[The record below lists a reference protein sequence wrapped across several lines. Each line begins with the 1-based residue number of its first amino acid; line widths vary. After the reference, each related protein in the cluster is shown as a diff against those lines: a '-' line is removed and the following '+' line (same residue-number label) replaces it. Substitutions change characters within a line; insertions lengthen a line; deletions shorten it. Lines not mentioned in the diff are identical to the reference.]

1 MSSSPGCGSQ
11 KKVTQE
17 KQSLDYGEGATP
29 KAEGRGLAPDF
40 PGVPG
45 TLDQIE
51 RGGSKENSSYG
62 SDSEPNCTTLDR
74 PQHLHTALQ

>member
-40 PGVPG
+40 PGIPG

-62 SDSEPNCTTLDR
+62 SDSEPNSTTLDR